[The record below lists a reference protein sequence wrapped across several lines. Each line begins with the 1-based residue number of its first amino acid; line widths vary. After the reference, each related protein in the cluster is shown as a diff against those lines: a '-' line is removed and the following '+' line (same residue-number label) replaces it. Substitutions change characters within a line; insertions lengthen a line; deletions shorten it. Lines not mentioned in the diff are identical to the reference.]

1 MSIQRPSSHSQAC
14 HFTSLG
20 FLLLIFI
27 GLLFIA
33 WKVITAF
40 KRSRL
45 DSKPLYIDAVVQK
58 DESDGTSDDFQGQK
72 HKTGQSFKCRIAS
85 AFTRISLLMYSSTAQ
100 LCLSLLHC
108 VPIEDHEV
116 L

>member
-33 WKVITAF
+33 WKVIIAF
-40 KRSRL
+40 ERTRL
-45 DSKPLYIDAVVQK
+45 YSKPLYLDTVLQN
-58 DESDGTSDDFQGQK
+58 DDTSVDFQDEN
-72 HKTGQSFKCRIAS
+72 HKTGLSFKCRIAS